1 MIFTSVPK
9 PIRLRALLL
18 LGFLAIGGCA
28 YELVR
33 KGAINPQR
41 AGQVEEGIQTIREL
55 HFTTKVPLVLESRE
69 QTEKTLV
76 EDIGRDYTDEQLQA
90 TGQAG
95 ALIGLYPSGI
105 DVKAEMLRMLRSQVA
120 GFYDPHAKKMI
131 VVEGTTS
138 LGLWAD
144 ATEFMLQRDLV
155 GEMLLAHEY
164 THALQ
169 DQHFGLESALDKIKN
184 NDDRSLALKSVAE
197 GDATLAGFGYLAGGT
212 DGATIDKVTSQLSDL
227 PRTFA
232 AETKGAP
239 EGLSAPLIFQYSA
252 GSKFVA
258 YALHR
263 GGWQTVDAIYRH
275 PPQSSQQIM
284 HPELYFDR
292 PAPPDDIDL
301 AGYSGTLGGW
311 TTIDDNCIGELLL
324 QVILKRNLG
333 KDTPAL
339 ALLDRW
345 SGDRMITMRKGRAL
359 TVLWMLSFSDSRSA
373 EQFAAVY
380 ATLLDRLLGQSA
392 AHRIDYRNTAVL
404 VLIGESARHFVEL
417 SPAIWSAS
425 TIHRAPPTRPSLTTV
440 SVAADVALLANH

>member
-9 PIRLRALLL
+9 PICLRGFLLI
-18 LGFLAIGGCA
+18 GFLAIGGCA
-28 YELVR
+28 YELVH
-33 KGAINPQR
+33 GGEINPQR
-41 AGQVEEGIQTIREL
+41 AGQVEEGIQAMREL
-55 HFTTKVPLVLESRE
+55 HFTTNVPLVLQSRE

-90 TGQAG
+90 TGMAG
-95 ALIGLYPSGI
+95 ALIGLYPSGT

-131 VVEGTTS
+131 MVEGTTS
-138 LGLWAD
+138 LGIWAD
-144 ATEFMLQRDLV
+144 ATEFMLQRDVV

-212 DGATIDKVTSQLSDL
+212 DGPTIDKLTSQLSDL

-232 AETKGAP
+232 AETKGTP

-292 PAPPDDIDL
+292 PAPPDEIDL
-301 AGYSGTLGGW
+301 AGYSETLDRW
-311 TTIDDNCIGELLL
+311 TVIDDNCIGELLL

-339 ALLDRW
+339 VLLDRW
-345 SGDRMITMRKGRAL
+345 SGDRMITMRKQRAL
-359 TVLWMLSFSDSRSA
+359 TVLWMLSFSDRPSA
-373 EQFAAVY
+373 EQFAALY
-380 ATLLDRLLGQSA
+380 ASLLDRLLGQST
-392 AHRIDYRNTAVL
+392 AHRIDYRNNAVL
-404 VLIGESARHFVEL
+404 VLIGESARHFAEL
-417 SPAIWSAS
+417 APAIWSAS
-425 TIHRAPPTRPSLTTV
+425 TIRRATPTGPSLTTA
-440 SVAADVALLANH
+440 STAAYSALLAKP

>member
-1 MIFTSVPK
+1 MPK
-9 PIRLRALLL
+9 PIAFRELLL
-18 LGFLAIGGCA
+18 LGFLAISGCA

-33 KGAINPQR
+33 GGEINPQR
-41 AGQVEEGIQTIREL
+41 ASQVEQGIQAMREL
-55 HFTTKVPLVLESRE
+55 HFTANVPLVLQSRE

-90 TGQAG
+90 TGMAG

-120 GFYDPHAKKMI
+120 GFYDPHAKRMI
-131 VVEGTTS
+131 MVEGTTS
-138 LGLWAD
+138 LGIWAD
-144 ATEFMLQRDLV
+144 ATQFMLQRDVV

-169 DQHFGLESALDKIKN
+169 DQHFGLEAALDQIKN
-184 NDDRSLALKSVAE
+184 NDDRALALKSVAE

-212 DGATIDKVTSQLSDL
+212 DGPTIDKATSQLSDL

-232 AETKGAP
+232 AETGGTP

-292 PAPPDDIDL
+292 PAPPDEIDL
-301 AGYSGTLGGW
+301 AGYSATLGGW
-311 TTIDDNCIGELLL
+311 TVIDDNCIGELLL

-333 KDTPAL
+333 SDTATL

-345 SGDRMITMRKGRAL
+345 SGDRMITMRKQRAL
-359 TVLWMLSFSDSRSA
+359 TVLWMLSFSDRPSA
-373 EQFAAVY
+373 EQFAALY
-380 ATLLDRLLGQSA
+380 ASLLDRLLGQSTP
-392 AHRIDYRNTAVL
+392 HRIDYRNKAVL
-404 VLIGESARHFVEL
+404 VLIGESARHFAEL
-417 SPAIWSAS
+417 SPEIWAAS
-425 TIHRAPPTRPSLTTV
+425 TIRRATPTTPSITTAA
-440 SVAADVALLANH
+440 VAPRL